1 MEYSLDRPVGV
12 EIVRELYAVMDLEW
26 VDKGVIVTTSHFTRG
41 AAAEVMFFTILSRA
55 YLLYHYC
62 TVETYKNILLSKVL
76 WLCDLTDSNDEQ
88 ESMELLFF
96 FVKKSI
102 KDQSKQTFQSMF

>member
-1 MEYSLDRPVGV
+1 MSE
-12 EIVRELYAVMDLEW
+12 
-26 VDKGVIVTTSHFTRG
+26 T
-41 AAAEVMFFTILSRA
+41 
-55 YLLYHYC
+55 YLVYHYC
-62 TVETYKNILLSKVL
+62 KVETFKNILQSKVL

-88 ESMELLFF
+88 ESLELLFF